1 MSRARPSIHE
11 LNQIYG
17 TKHKRDEMM
26 KATNSNITTKLKD
39 IITKSKQIP
48 KDQFDAWDKAS
59 LQKAIEINAE
69 AEMEALRIEIAR
81 LMELAG
87 VHYGVEKNLF
97 WKRYHARQKAKRDG

>member
-17 TKHKRDEMM
+17 TKHHGDEMT
-26 KATNSNITTKLKD
+26 KATESNIATKLQD
-39 IITKSKQIP
+39 IITKSKKIP
-48 KDQFDAWDKAS
+48 KDQFNAWDKAS
-59 LQKAIEINAE
+59 IQKAIEINAE
-69 AEMEALRIEIAR
+69 AEMEALRLEIAR

-97 WKRYHARQKAKRDG
+97 WKRYQARQKAKRDG

>member
-1 MSRARPSIHE
+1 MSRARPSIQE

-26 KATNSNITTKLKD
+26 KATNSNITTKLQD

-59 LQKAIEINAE
+59 LQ
-69 AEMEALRIEIAR
+69 
-81 LMELAG
+81 
-87 VHYGVEKNLF
+87 
-97 WKRYHARQKAKRDG
+97 